1 MGVHF
6 IFYKTFSVT
15 FVKRNQP
22 ERVRK
27 RVPTYFLRSR
37 WSEYVPGNY
46 LEIEEI
52 NTIQL
57 RQSNLSTVECV

>member
-6 IFYKTFSVT
+6 IFYKAFSVT
-15 FVKRNQP
+15 FVKSNQP

-27 RVPTYFLRSR
+27 RVPTYFLRLR

-57 RQSNLSTVECV
+57 S